1 MFNKIKSILS
11 LSSPKV
17 EKEQKVDIS
26 LAVSALM
33 VEIMH
38 SDGKLEASEH
48 DEMLKAIKN
57 RFDLTDDGIE
67 SLVVKANEASSTA
80 TDFHQFT
87 SLIKDNYST
96 EQRISFLTDLW
107 QIAMADGHVDS
118 YEEHL
123 IRRIAN
129 LIGVYHGEFIQAKIQ
144 ARENI

>member
-1 MFNKIKSILS
+1 MFNKIKSILN
-11 LSSPKV
+11 LSSPEV
-17 EKEQKVDIS
+17 EKEQEVDIS
-26 LAVSALM
+26 LAVTALM

-38 SDGKLEASEH
+38 SDGKLEVSEH
-48 DEMLKAIKN
+48 DEMLKAMKN
-57 RFDLTDDGIE
+57 RFDLTDNGIE
-67 SLVVKANEASSTA
+67 SLLVKAKEASSTS

-129 LIGVYHGEFIQAKIQ
+129 LIGVYHGEFIHAKIQ
-144 ARENI
+144 ARDNI